1 MLLVERHQY
10 SQSSKHFKELDN
22 LCFLSKNLY
31 NATLYQ
37 VRQHYFETNKII
49 QYEDL
54 NKLSNEIF
62 PSDYQ
67 ALPAKVSQQTQKL
80 VFNNFKSFFKLLQKK
95 KKGEYDGPISIP
107 KYLHK
112 TKGRQ
117 ILTFTKQAI
126 SFNNRNVPQGYVKLS
141 NVSFLIKT
149 KVKDIR
155 FVRIVPCTNC
165 ITIEIGY
172 EQEVPTIT
180 EKVSDRYASIDI
192 GVNNLA
198 TVTSNVFNPFIIN
211 GKPLKSV
218 NQFYNKRI
226 AHLASKQPT
235 DCWTKRMYSTLRKR
249 NNRIN
254 DYMHKSSAHIVN
266 QLVENRV
273 DMLIIGH
280 NEGWK
285 QDTRKMHK
293 DDRQS
298 FVQIPFN
305 KFIQMLE
312 YKCQLKGIRVVEQ
325 EESYT
330 SKCNFLLQ
338 DYLPTYGVNEE
349 LFKPTGKRIKRG
361 LYKSNC
367 GKVINADVNGSL
379 NILRKYLTE
388 QEAWNE
394 TIFSDCVEVCST
406 PSVFTVKT

>member
-49 QYEDL
+49 KYEDL

-80 VFNNFKSFFKLLQKK
+80 VFSNFKSFFKLLQKK

-149 KVKDIR
+149 KVKDIQ

-180 EKVSDRYASIDI
+180 EKVSDIYASIDI

-211 GKPLKSV
+211 GKPLKSI
-218 NQFYNKRI
+218 NQYYNKI
-226 AHLASKQPT
+226 ISHLSSKNKNR
-235 DCWTKRMYSTLRKR
+235 WSNRMYSITRKR
-249 NNRIN
+249 NNKIE
-254 DYMHKSSAHIVN
+254 DYMHKSSTYIVN
-266 QLVENRV
+266 HLVSNNV
-273 DMLIIGH
+273 GTLIIGH
-280 NEGWK
+280 NKNWK
-285 QDTRKMHK
+285 QDTNMRK
-293 DDRQS
+293 DDKQT
-298 FVQIPFN
+298 FIQIPFN

-312 YKCQLKGIRVVEQ
+312 YKCQLKGIQVVRQ

-330 SKCNFLLQ
+330 SKCNFLQQ
-338 DYLPTYGVNEE
+338 DYIPTFGIDDN
-349 LFKPTGKRIKRG
+349 LFNPTGKRIKRG

-379 NILRKYLTE
+379 NILRKYLTK
-388 QEAWNE
+388 QVAWNE
-394 TIFSDCVEVCST
+394 NIFSNCVEVCSMPT
-406 PSVFTVKT
+406 VYTVKT

>member
-31 NATLYQ
+31 NVTLYQ

-49 QYEDL
+49 KYEDL

-80 VFNNFKSFFKLLQKK
+80 VFSNFKSFFKLLQKK

-149 KVKDIR
+149 KVKDIQ

-180 EKVSDRYASIDI
+180 EKVSDIYASIDI

-211 GKPLKSV
+211 GKPLKSI
-218 NQFYNKRI
+218 NQYYNKI
-226 AHLASKQPT
+226 ISHLSSKNKNR
-235 DCWTKRMYSTLRKR
+235 WSNRMYSITRKR
-249 NNRIN
+249 NNKIE
-254 DYMHKSSAHIVN
+254 DYMHKSSTYIVN
-266 QLVENRV
+266 HLVSNNV
-273 DMLIIGH
+273 GTLIIGH
-280 NEGWK
+280 NKNWK
-285 QDTRKMHK
+285 QDTNMRK
-293 DDRQS
+293 DDKQT
-298 FVQIPFN
+298 FIQIPFN

-312 YKCQLKGIRVVEQ
+312 YKCQLKGIQVVRQ

-330 SKCNFLLQ
+330 SKCNFLQQ
-338 DYLPTYGVNEE
+338 DYIPTFGIDDN
-349 LFKPTGKRIKRG
+349 LFNPTGKRIKRG

-379 NILRKYLTE
+379 NILRKYLTK
-388 QEAWNE
+388 QVAWNE
-394 TIFSDCVEVCST
+394 NIFSNCVEVCSMPT
-406 PSVFTVKT
+406 VYTVKT